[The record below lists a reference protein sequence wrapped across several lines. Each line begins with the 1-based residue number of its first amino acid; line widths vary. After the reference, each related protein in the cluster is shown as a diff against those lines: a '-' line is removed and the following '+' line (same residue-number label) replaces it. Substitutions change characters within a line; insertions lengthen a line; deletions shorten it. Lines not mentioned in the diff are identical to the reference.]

1 VTVLDDDV
9 RVSFL
14 NRPWVR
20 RMFMAIGLALVVWVL
35 AQVPLGDIADAFA
48 QLGVLALITP
58 IFAMLWFASSS
69 AALWNL
75 LEAAVSWRVLY
86 WNRLVGE
93 GYNALVPAAG
103 LGGEPFKLQQLSRYV
118 SPQRAVV
125 ALINDRLIEN
135 AVAFAFSA
143 TCVGIGA
150 VHFDVASALHT
161 AMLTYAGVAWAAA
174 ILIVV
179 MTFTDLTGRIGARIA
194 KWIGSD
200 ALGHR
205 RLPKRLL
212 VRAFLWT
219 LLARL
224 WSLVE
229 IAFLFALLDLPIT
242 LWAVAFTGGAI
253 SAAGF
258 IGGMIPQGIG
268 VSEAASVGV
277 FEMLHLPRSAAVAFA
292 FTRRGRQLLTS
303 IAGVVLHVVFGRK
316 LAALE
321 AARIGDQVPT

>member
-1 VTVLDDDV
+1 VPDDKP
-9 RVSFL
+9 VSLL

-20 RMFMAIGLALVVWVL
+20 RTFMAIGLALVVWVL
-35 AQVPLGDIADAFA
+35 TQVPLDDIVGAFE
-48 QLGVLALITP
+48 QLGPWALITP
-58 IFAMLWFASSS
+58 IFAMCWFASSS
-69 AALWNL
+69 TALWNL
-75 LEAAVSWRVLY
+75 LEGAVPWRALY
-86 WNRLVGE
+86 WNRIVGE

-103 LGGEPFKLQQLSRYV
+103 LGGELFKLNQLSRYV
-118 SPQRAVV
+118 ASQRAVV

-135 AVAFAFSA
+135 AVAFGFSA

-150 VHFDVASALHT
+150 VHLDVSPALHT
-161 AMLTYAGVAWAAA
+161 TMLTYAGIAWGAA

-179 MTFTDLTGRIGARIA
+179 MTFTDMTGRLGARIA

-200 ALGHR
+200 ALGHS

-219 LLARL
+219 FLARA

-268 VSEAASVGV
+268 VAEAASIGV
-277 FEMLHLPRSAAVAFA
+277 FDLLHQPRAAAIAFA

-303 IAGVVLHVVFGRK
+303 IGGVLLHVIFGRK
-316 LAALE
+316 VAELE
-321 AARIGDQVPT
+321 AARIAEQVTT